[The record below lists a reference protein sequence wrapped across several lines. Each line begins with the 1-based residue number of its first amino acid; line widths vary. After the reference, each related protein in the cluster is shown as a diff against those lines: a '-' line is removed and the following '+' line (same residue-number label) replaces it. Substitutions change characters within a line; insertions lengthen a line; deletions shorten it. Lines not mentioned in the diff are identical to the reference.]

1 MDYFHDDVYGFSQ
14 GDLFSLYKNMV
25 GRLESG
31 AHFVEV
37 GTFLGKSAIYMAV
50 EIINQGKIIK
60 FDCVDHWL
68 CSEEHRYIKNVN
80 VDRLYEDFIKIKQT
94 LYLSRVQISY

>member
-1 MDYFHDDVYGFSQ
+1 
-14 GDLFSLYKNMV
+14 MV
-25 GRLESG
+25 GRFESG

-50 EIINQGKIIK
+50 EIINSGKNIK

-68 CSEEHRYIKNVN
+68 GSEEHRDNKNVN
-80 VDRLYEDFIKIKQT
+80 VDTLYEDFIKNNVFHFMGKCLPVDLT
-94 LYLSRVQISY
+94 R